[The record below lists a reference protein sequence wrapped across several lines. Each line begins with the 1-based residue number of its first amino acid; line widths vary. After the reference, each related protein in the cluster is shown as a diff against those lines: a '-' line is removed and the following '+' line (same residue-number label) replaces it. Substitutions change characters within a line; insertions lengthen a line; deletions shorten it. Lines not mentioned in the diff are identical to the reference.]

1 MTTQGVPSTLIDAVN
16 HATSASTAAPAK
28 QETTSQSQFL
38 QLFVAQLQHQDPLSP
53 MEPNDLTAQLA
64 QFSSLE
70 QLTAI
75 NTHLDAMTAS
85 TKQTTTTA
93 LLGLIGKQVRF
104 DGSQLTITGGQT
116 SEVRY
121 TLTDQAEKV
130 AATIRAAD
138 GTVVRGVD
146 LGSQTAGT
154 QTFQFDGKDQNG
166 RTLPDGTYT
175 IEMAAQAPGAK
186 VATPLDLVVEATV
199 DGVDLASDTPALLV
213 GGTRVPL
220 DKVQEVHVSNR

>member
-1 MTTQGVPSTLIDAVN
+1 MTQGVSSSLLDAVN
-16 HATSASTAAPAK
+16 NATVTSTAPPPRK
-28 QETTSQSQFL
+28 ETISQSQFL
-38 QLFVAQLQHQDPLSP
+38 ELFVAQLQHQDPLSP
-53 MEPNDLTAQLA
+53 MEPNELTAQLA

-85 TKQTTTTA
+85 TKQTTTAA

-104 DGSQLTITGGQT
+104 DGSQLTVSGGGA
-116 SEVRY
+116 SGVRY
-121 TLTDQAEKV
+121 TLPERADKV
-130 AATIRAAD
+130 AITITAAD
-138 GTVVRGVD
+138 GSVVRAVD

-154 QTFQFDGKDQNG
+154 HTFQFDGKDQNG
-166 RTLPDGTYT
+166 RTLADGTYRV
-175 IEMAAQAPGAK
+175 EAASQTPGAR

-199 DGVDLASDTPALLV
+199 DGVDLAGDRPALLI
-213 GGTRVPL
+213 GGNRVPL